1 LELET
6 AEHRRRSGPTRF
18 LTRLRSS
25 PDAYP
30 AMLGEDEGLLWDPVD
45 QLEPEDGCLWVYGVG
60 DEQTIAFTDRGLES
74 LQEII
79 AT

>member
-1 LELET
+1 MAAPSHVFT
-6 AEHRRRSGPTRF
+6 ISRVA
-18 LTRLRSS
+18 
-25 PDAYP
+25 
-30 AMLGEDEGLLWDPVD
+30 AMLGEDEGLLWELVD

-79 AT
+79 AEHKRSSPTRGP

>member
-1 LELET
+1 MAAPSHVFT
-6 AEHRRRSGPTRF
+6 ISRVA
-18 LTRLRSS
+18 
-25 PDAYP
+25 
-30 AMLGEDEGLLWDPVD
+30 AMLGEEEDLLWDLVD

-79 AT
+79 AEHKRSRLTRGP